1 MARRSRKVKKKDID
15 QELLAAIFNVEFE
28 WKQIRSI
35 VEKSIEP
42 TVDGQKR
49 EAIAQAKYLFL
60 LREARRRKIS
70 AIRYTK

>member
-1 MARRSRKVKKKDID
+1 MAKRIKKQDVD
-15 QELLAAIFNVEFE
+15 EQLLSSIFSIERE

-42 TVDGQKR
+42 TVDGFCQQNL
-49 EAIAQAKYLFL
+49 AQAKYLFL

-70 AIRYTK
+70 AIGYHR